1 MSDYAY
7 SDPGTPDAFDD
18 LEDLLD
24 DADPT
29 PDLADELAAH
39 ALADTVYPLDYDPG
53 YEMQEYY
60 SDWEYYSDDYYDD
73 DPAILRLHPV
83 DGEPPKKKVK
93 ASTFKSSKAKG
104 TKRRAAELAE
114 PEEDGHAQRKLYIM
128 TGSMQGT
135 VWATPVPVR
144 NNIYRPGSGKKVALL
159 KDWRERYNLA
169 SPRESARQ
177 GSDKVPKLAEDES
190 WANDLS
196 LADMGLQAARG
207 KVTGGGEGGDAGNE
221 GDEDGWEDEAEDGE
235 GDPERTAGS
244 VDGDGDLDLTDDG
257 LEFDEDALK
266 ILEAAM
272 NSTSADGSLDISK
285 LNLPPEQLA
294 ALQAAFAQ
302 AESAEQQQM
311 PTPAPTQSLQPSEPE
326 PTSKRRKKN
335 TPTHN
340 PAGAKLEVS
349 ASLQSSTPPAPPTEE
364 EPQVEELHPKLKSV
378 SRKRKASLSP
388 ERDMR
393 DGDETPESPDLD
405 GGQDLKRA
413 LSSHVPRPTKKQ
425 TNGRTSKRHAS
436 AAKR

>member
-73 DPAILRLHPV
+73 DPAILRLNPM

-93 ASTFKSSKAKG
+93 ASTFNTSKAKG
-104 TKRRAAELAE
+104 RKRKAAELAE
-114 PEEDGHAQRKLYIM
+114 PEEDGHDQRKLYIM

-159 KDWRERYNLA
+159 KDWRERYNLT
-169 SPRESARQ
+169 SPREIAQS
-177 GSDKVPKLAEDES
+177 GGVKVPDLAKDES
-190 WANDLS
+190 WANDLG
-196 LADMGLQAARG
+196 LADMGLLTERG
-207 KVTGGGEGGDAGNE
+207 TATGGGEGGVAGEE
-221 GDEDGWEDEAEDGE
+221 GDEDGWEDEAEEGE
-235 GDPERTAGS
+235 GDASRPADS
-244 VDGDGDLDLTDDG
+244 IDGDGDLDLTDDG

-266 ILEAAM
+266 ILDAAM

-302 AESAEQQQM
+302 AEAAEQQQQM

-335 TPTHN
+335 KPTHN
-340 PAGAKLEVS
+340 PAGAKLEVP
-349 ASLQSSTPPAPPTEE
+349 AAMPPAATLTLTEE
-364 EPQVEELHPKLKSV
+364 EPVIEELHPKLNKV
-378 SRKRKASLSP
+378 GRKRKASTSP
-388 ERDMR
+388 GP

-405 GGQDLKRA
+405 GGRDLKKE
-413 LSSHVPRPTKKQ
+413 LSPYVPRATRKQ
-425 TNGRTSKRHAS
+425 ANGRATKRHAS